1 MISIVSSAEMLVKN
15 EVTLKL
21 AITTLSEFM
30 SLFKSSGTEEK
41 ESLMTR
47 DLVEIGERKG
57 MKNLAILYE

>member
-30 SLFKSSGTEEK
+30 SLFKSCGTEEK